1 MAFKV
6 IGDSCCDFT
15 KLQMKKGNVVRVP
28 MSVIIGGV
36 EYRDDGRRTQEE
48 WIKLIKEDPGYPR
61 SACPSP
67 EEFLN
72 AFEENCD
79 NYVVTISSKLS
90 GVYNSAMVAKDMFED
105 EHEDAKI
112 HIFDS
117 KSAAAG
123 EHVLVEKIIEFAE
136 MGCSFEEVVKK
147 VETFRDEMYTIFV
160 LDDLETFKKSGRL
173 KGVKALVATTMNVKP
188 VLIGVDGEI
197 KQIDQS
203 IGVNHAINR
212 MLYHIEKK
220 DFDKTRK
227 VRITQCDSKE
237 ICTKVARILT
247 ERFGFSDV
255 KIINAGGLSTTYENP
270 GGVIIAL

>member
-1 MAFKV
+1 
-6 IGDSCCDFT
+6 
-15 KLQMKKGNVVRVP
+15 
-28 MSVIIGGV
+28 
-36 EYRDDGRRTQEE
+36 
-48 WIKLIKEDPGYPR
+48 
-61 SACPSP
+61 
-67 EEFLN
+67 
-72 AFEENCD
+72 
-79 NYVVTISSKLS
+79 
-90 GVYNSAMVAKDMFED
+90 MVAKDMFED

-188 VLIGVDGEI
+188 VLIGVDGDI

-247 ERFGFSDV
+247 ERFGFTDV

>member
-15 KLQMKKGNVVRVP
+15 KLQMKTGNVVRVP